1 MASDRHL
8 LSVLAAPAALFVSGA
23 GAAWAARY
31 GFWASAAV
39 CLLVAAWATALMIA
53 RARRAAE
60 TPVPAPPPPRPE
72 AAGRDALTLGAILDH
87 SPAPLLARGEG
98 GDLRALNRAARRLFG
113 TDDLI
118 SAPPPDLIAA
128 LTIAE
133 PGSRATAAFSLD
145 NRQRAY
151 SLSVADLVEG
161 SRPLRLAALIDI
173 QAELQA
179 AEAAA
184 LRELV
189 SVLSHEIMNS
199 LTPVTSLAETARDA
213 LASPRDAA
221 DIETAQEAV
230 DTLAR
235 RASGLL
241 RFVEAY
247 RALARLPTP
256 RPADTA
262 LDALLDE
269 AARLFESRWSSQG
282 VTLFQSAPTVVRLPL
297 DADLIMQALINL
309 LSNAAEAALEGA
321 ARPEVRPEVRLETDV
336 GNDGRVSITVSDSGP
351 GIGALEP
358 EALFRAFFT
367 TKPEGT
373 GVGLSLARQI
383 VRAHGGDLTY
393 RPGEAGAAFRIDF

>member
-8 LSVLAAPAALFVSGA
+8 LSALAAPAARFVAGA

-39 CLLVAAWATALMIA
+39 CLLAAAWATALMIA

-60 TPVPAPPPPRPE
+60 TPVPATPPPRPE
-72 AAGRDALTLGAILDH
+72 AAGRDAVTLGAILDH

-118 SAPPPDLIAA
+118 AAPPPELIAA
-128 LTIAE
+128 LATAE
-133 PGSRATAAFSLD
+133 PGSRGTAAFSLD

-161 SRPLRLAALIDI
+161 SRPIRLAALIDI
-173 QAELQA
+173 QSELQA

-199 LTPVTSLAETARDA
+199 LTPVTSLAETACDA
-213 LASPRDAA
+213 LTEPRTGA
-221 DIETAQEAV
+221 DIDQAQEAV
-230 DTLAR
+230 ETLAR

-256 RPADTA
+256 SPVDTS
-262 LDALLDE
+262 LQTLLDE
-269 AARLFESRWSSQG
+269 AARLFDSRWTSHG
-282 VTLFQSAPTVVRLPL
+282 VTLVRSAPTAARLSVDP
-297 DADLIMQALINL
+297 DLVMQALINL
-309 LSNAAEAALEGA
+309 LSNAAEAALDGTA
-321 ARPEVRPEVRLETDV
+321 HPVVRLEAETAH
-336 GNDGRVSITVSDSGP
+336 DGRVSITVSDSGP
-351 GIGALEP
+351 GISALEP
-358 EALFRAFFT
+358 EAMFRAFFT
-367 TKPEGT
+367 TKAEGT

-393 RPGEAGAAFRIDF
+393 RPGEPGAAFRIDF